1 MPHCPAISRAV
12 PGSIKA
18 ASLPEFTEK
27 QTGMDIGQIATSQGR
42 SYLSNRRFIRSPQDG
57 SGQSTAWAMS
67 ELPRSPVVSVK
78 TGRYLARGRCAAT
91 L

>member
-27 QTGMDIGQIATSQGR
+27 QTGMDIG
-42 SYLSNRRFIRSPQDG
+42 
-57 SGQSTAWAMS
+57 
-67 ELPRSPVVSVK
+67 
-78 TGRYLARGRCAAT
+78 
-91 L
+91 